1 MKPVKL
7 EAGVS
12 NKYKNKYTGDENKCA
27 TVQLLIC
34 MKVISYWKLTEID
47 ESYSYRA
54 LFCGHRTAAARNSRD
69 EPSE

>member
-34 MKVISYWKLTEID
+34 EKVISYWKLTEID
-47 ESYSYRA
+47 ESYS
-54 LFCGHRTAAARNSRD
+54 SRVL
-69 EPSE
+69 S